1 MSFLAIFVQ
10 AVQSFRLR
18 QGPKRPR
25 SRARID
31 LEQLD
36 HRQLLAVNFTG
47 NVATDFPVTTPAV
60 YLTDPNNHQ
69 PQFPAPPSTLADII
83 KVSGFAIDQIAVN
96 YDQATDTLSIG
107 YLQPLNQKPGLNGI
121 PGQFPVIAGDAD
133 NNGNNSTTD
142 PAAAAQGVTDD
153 PGISQTENF
162 NAVIDLSGGTNTA
175 TESIF
180 AGIPNN
186 ATLGYPNSTYVVAPA
201 AFNAGTAIDSA
212 VPVAGAELR
221 QNEGSVFVPFN
232 DPRHGAFEHSITHFS
247 QLYQQVT
254 GQQLTP
260 NSKISIGASA
270 GSGDDDGISEE
281 IFHFQTFPIGN
292 ATTVPP
298 VPPVPPPPPPPP
310 PPVIVELFQPTILI
324 NPHEN
329 RHINTAHFTNI
340 RVTVLGS
347 SSFDPT
353 QINPATVRF
362 GGAAPIAWF
371 SKIQLHDG
379 IPSETFVFKGT
390 DVNLPG
396 GFTVAPITGQTYS
409 GVLFSGAEMVFN
421 RNDSFYSPAAIRSR
435 DLRLSRLGLSVAQEN
450 AAATLASGQYTSA
463 LATQLTQAGSSGSS
477 ADLSATP
484 APTTVKI
491 TARQSALARAETRR
505 EALMATVAAK
515 SFQKPLTN
523 YAVSTPSPTAST
535 LLTHD
540 LALQSLTGGTAQTAT

>member
-18 QGPKRPR
+18 QGSKRPR
-25 SRARID
+25 NNARID

-47 NVATDFPVTTPAV
+47 NIATDFPVTTPAV

-69 PQFPAPPSTLADII
+69 PQFPAPPSTLQDII

-107 YLQPLNQKPGLNGI
+107 YLQPLSQKSGLSGV

-142 PAAAAQGVTDD
+142 PAAAAQAITDD

-180 AGIPNN
+180 AGIPNT
-186 ATLGYPNSTYVVAPA
+186 ATPGYPNSTYVVAPA

-212 VPVAGAELR
+212 APVAGAELK
-221 QNEGSVFVPFN
+221 QNEGNIFVPFN
-232 DPRHGAFEHSITHFS
+232 DPRHGALEYSITHFS
-247 QLYQQVT
+247 QLYQQIT
-254 GQQLTP
+254 GHALTP
-260 NSKISIGASA
+260 TSVISIGASA
-270 GSGDDDGISEE
+270 GSGDDDGINEE
-281 IFHFQTFPIGN
+281 IFHFQPVNIGT

-298 VPPVPPPPPPPP
+298 VIPPPPPPP

-329 RHINTAHFTNI
+329 RHINTAHYDNI

-353 QINPATVRF
+353 QIDPSTVRF
-362 GGAAPIAWF
+362 GGAAPIAEF
-371 SKIQLHDG
+371 PRIQLHDG
-379 IPSETFVFKGT
+379 IESETFVFKGT

-396 GFTVAPITGQTYS
+396 GFTVAPITGQTVG
-409 GVLFSGAEMVFN
+409 GVQFSGAELVFN
-421 RNDSFYSPAAIRSR
+421 RNDSFYSQSQIRAR
-435 DLRLSRLGLSVAQEN
+435 DLRLAKIGATVAQEN
-450 AAATLASGQYTSA
+450 AR
-463 LATQLTQAGSSGSS
+463 QLW
-477 ADLSATP
+477 
-484 APTTVKI
+484 
-491 TARQSALARAETRR
+491 R
-505 EALMATVAAK
+505 
-515 SFQKPLTN
+515 
-523 YAVSTPSPTAST
+523 
-535 LLTHD
+535 
-540 LALQSLTGGTAQTAT
+540 